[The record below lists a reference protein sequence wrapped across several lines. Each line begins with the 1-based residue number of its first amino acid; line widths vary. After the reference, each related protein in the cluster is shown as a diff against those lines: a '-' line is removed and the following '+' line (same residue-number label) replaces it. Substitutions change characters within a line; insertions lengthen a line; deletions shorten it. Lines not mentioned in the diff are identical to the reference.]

1 MPLSSPIFRKVLLGA
16 FLLSAATLL
25 SLDFYLVRFT
35 SQQHVVSIQN
45 RLRAEGRIFSRELE
59 EIPAARLQTWAAAA
73 GANAEARV
81 TVINP
86 RGAVLADSLQDPAFM
101 ENPSGQPEIRAAL
114 RGQAGS
120 AVRPSPTLD
129 QKLFY
134 FAMPIRYGGKAGFVL
149 ELAVPVENA
158 KGTTGTVLNRL
169 FAVLIAATLLA
180 LAIAYIFSRSFTRRI
195 NRLKYFAENL
205 EIAPPS
211 ERALDGGN
219 DELGELGHSLDRAAA
234 RLREL
239 LERLNLE
246 SAQRESILAS
256 MVEGVLAVDSQLRV
270 TFCND
275 AFLRAV
281 GATGPVRQR
290 SPLIETVR
298 DPGLVDIVT
307 HVLASKESMRQRLY
321 FPAPEGRSFEVHVSP
336 FEAPS
341 GAGAIAI
348 LHDVTD
354 LERLERVRRDFVA
367 NVSHELRTPLTAIH
381 GYAETLLEG
390 GLEDAE
396 NNRKFVEIISAHA
409 TRLSNIASDLLRLS
423 ELETNRATPE
433 PERISVRA
441 VVETALKTIEPE
453 SRLRG
458 IRVTC
463 GELGPSEVM
472 GEKGRL
478 EQVLVNLLDNAIKF
492 NRPGGEVHVEVR
504 QGPEGET
511 HIIVSDTGIGI
522 PSTDLSRIFE
532 RFYRVDKTRSREMGG
547 TGLGLSIVKHIVER
561 MDGTLRVESQLG
573 KGSTFTIAL
582 PSGSGPLPRQ
592 A

>member
-25 SLDFYLVRFT
+25 ALDFYLVRFT
-35 SQQHVVSIQN
+35 SQQHVVSLQN

-59 EIPAARLQTWAAAA
+59 EIPAAQLQAWAATA

-86 RGAVLADSLQDPAFM
+86 RGGVLADSEQEPEFV
-101 ENPSGQPEIRAAL
+101 ENPSAQPEVRAAL
-114 RGQAGS
+114 QGRAGS
-120 AVRPSPTLD
+120 AVRPSSTLD
-129 QKLFY
+129 RQLFH

-149 ELAVPVENA
+149 ELAVPVENV
-158 KGTTGTVLNRL
+158 KSTTGTVLNRL

-205 EIAPPS
+205 EKAPAS
-211 ERALDGGN
+211 EKALDGGN
-219 DELGELGHSLDRAAA
+219 DELGELGRSLDRAAA

-281 GATGPVRQR
+281 GAAGPVRQR

-307 HVLASKESMRQRLY
+307 HVLGSKGPMRQRLY
-321 FPAPEGRSFEVHVSP
+321 FPGPEGRSFEVHVSP
-336 FEAPS
+336 FKAPS

-348 LHDVTD
+348 LHDVKD

-409 TRLSNIASDLLRLS
+409 MRLSNIASDLLRLS

-441 VVETALKTIEPE
+441 AVETALKTVEPE

-458 IRVTC
+458 IQVTC
-463 GELGPSEVM
+463 GEQGAFEVM

-504 QGPEGET
+504 QGPEGGT
-511 HIIVSDTGIGI
+511 HIIVADTGIGI

-561 MDGTLRVESQLG
+561 MHGTLRVESQLG